1 MKEFF
6 IKNWTTITLSILG
19 VIFVYLLVRVFTP
32 TPDMS
37 ELNKYKLEEIDKH
50 INEVKTLQKN
60 LSDSIKVYQHKIDDI
75 DNIIFNMKKIIFL
88 ILFVFVSFISEA
100 QIKKSVDTTQMS
112 IPYNIVQKILVD
124 LNDYDKLKE
133 LSRLD
138 KKEITELNS
147 KIVLLEKTNKTW
159 VEKDSLSGQIILQTE
174 EKVKIYKEENKR
186 LNKEYKRLKTKN
198 TLFNI
203 ISGVIIAP
211 LTYLLIIK

>member
-1 MKEFF
+1 
-6 IKNWTTITLSILG
+6 
-19 VIFVYLLVRVFTP
+19 
-32 TPDMS
+32 
-37 ELNKYKLEEIDKH
+37 
-50 INEVKTLQKN
+50 
-60 LSDSIKVYQHKIDDI
+60 
-75 DNIIFNMKKIIFL
+75 MKKIIFL

-100 QIKKSVDTTQMS
+100 QIKKSVDTIQMS
-112 IPYNIVQKILVD
+112 IPYNIVQKILFD

>member
-1 MKEFF
+1 
-6 IKNWTTITLSILG
+6 
-19 VIFVYLLVRVFTP
+19 
-32 TPDMS
+32 
-37 ELNKYKLEEIDKH
+37 
-50 INEVKTLQKN
+50 
-60 LSDSIKVYQHKIDDI
+60 
-75 DNIIFNMKKIIFL
+75 MKKIIFL

-100 QIKKSVDTTQMS
+100 QIKKSVDTIQMS
-112 IPYNIVQKILVD
+112 IPYNIVQKILFD

-133 LSRLD
+133 LSMLD
-138 KKEITELNS
+138 KKEITELNN

>member
-1 MKEFF
+1 MK
-6 IKNWTTITLSILG
+6 
-19 VIFVYLLVRVFTP
+19 
-32 TPDMS
+32 
-37 ELNKYKLEEIDKH
+37 
-50 INEVKTLQKN
+50 Q
-60 LSDSIKVYQHKIDDI
+60 
-75 DNIIFNMKKIIFL
+75 IIFL
-88 ILFVFVSFISEA
+88 ISFVFVSFISEA

-138 KKEITELNS
+138 KKEITELNN

>member
-1 MKEFF
+1 MK
-6 IKNWTTITLSILG
+6 
-19 VIFVYLLVRVFTP
+19 
-32 TPDMS
+32 
-37 ELNKYKLEEIDKH
+37 
-50 INEVKTLQKN
+50 Q
-60 LSDSIKVYQHKIDDI
+60 
-75 DNIIFNMKKIIFL
+75 IIFL

-100 QIKKSVDTTQMS
+100 QIKKSVDTIQMS
-112 IPYNIVQKILVD
+112 IPYNIVQKILFD

-133 LSRLD
+133 LSILD
-138 KKEITELNS
+138 KKEITELNN